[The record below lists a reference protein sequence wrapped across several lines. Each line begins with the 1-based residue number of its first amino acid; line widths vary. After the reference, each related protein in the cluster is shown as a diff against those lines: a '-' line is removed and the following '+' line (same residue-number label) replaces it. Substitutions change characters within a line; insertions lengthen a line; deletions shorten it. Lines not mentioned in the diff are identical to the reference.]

1 MPHVQGTQ
9 SRIWFEQEGPAGAP
23 QLVWVG
29 GGGARGRDWQ
39 RFQTPHF
46 KQRYRNLVFDNRG
59 IGGTTCTAPM
69 PWPIESFARDLAE
82 LSEAECSGPA
92 TYIGSSLGSAIVQQ
106 LCIDRPDLV
115 RCAIVMGTGRRRP
128 TCVGGPRGA
137 PAGAGTT
144 RRRRSRSAGAA
155 ASWTA

>member
-1 MPHVQGTQ
+1 VLPTPIAAFQGSIAMPHFQGTE
-9 SRIWFEQEGPAGAP
+9 SNIWFELEGPEGAP

-59 IGGTTCTAPM
+59 IGGTTCVAPM

-82 LSEAECSGPA
+82 LAAAKGNGPA
-92 TYIGSSLGSAIVQQ
+92 VFIGSSLGSAI
-106 LCIDRPDLV
+106 L
-115 RCAIVMGTGRRRP
+115 ASSSASTGP
-128 TCVGGPRGA
+128 T
-137 PAGAGTT
+137 
-144 RRRRSRSAGAA
+144 
-155 ASWTA
+155 W